1 MTPTFDGVF
10 MAGLL
15 RRLGAAAILGIALAA
30 SPSVDASP
38 TIQNLQVRQQQ
49 LQEKLQSTRKQAVQL
64 RLKEKAAR
72 SQLGAIR
79 QNLALTTNKLQDSRY
94 RLSVAQQRLVALKR
108 DLGRLQTEFLSLQ
121 RAASERLRFLQKQ
134 HPEQWWALLLG
145 SRDLNTLMDRR
156 QQLGK
161 VFERDQQLLEAL
173 DTRREQVTRKRSA
186 VENQRNDIALI
197 AQQLAG
203 RRSQFAQQASIQSE
217 LVRRL
222 STQRAAYEA
231 AQRRLAA
238 DSKRV
243 SAMIRTIIASE
254 HRYNSVQGSGRM
266 ILPTEGR
273 LSSRFGM
280 RHHPIFK
287 VRKMHTGI
295 DVAARSGTPIRA
307 ADDGTVLYAG
317 WYGGYGRCVIV
328 SHGGTLSTLY
338 AHASRLFVTVG
349 QTVKKGDPLAAV
361 GSTGFSTGPH
371 LHFEVRVN
379 GSPVNPLDY
388 LR

>member
-15 RRLGAAAILGIALAA
+15 RRLGAAAILTIGLTA
-30 SPSVDASP
+30 SQSVAASP

-49 LQEKLQSTRKQAVQL
+49 LQEKLQSTRRQAVQL
-64 RLKEKAAR
+64 RLKEKVAR
-72 SQLGAIR
+72 SRLGAIR
-79 QNLALTTNKLQDSRY
+79 QNLTVTTNKLQDSRY

-108 DLGRLQTEFLSLQ
+108 DLGRLQTEFSSLQ
-121 RAASERLRFLQKQ
+121 RAAAERLRFLQKQ
-134 HPEQWWALLLG
+134 RPEQWWALLLA

-186 VENQRNDIALI
+186 VENQKNDIALI

-203 RRSQFAQQASIQSE
+203 RRSQFARQASIQSE
-217 LVRRL
+217 LVQRL

-254 HRYNSVQGSGRM
+254 RRYNSVQGSGRM

-273 LSSRFGM
+273 LSSQFGM

>member
-1 MTPTFDGVF
+1 